1 MTTNPDFEIAPEL
14 ITLAR
19 RWPKYRTT
27 GVHMYVC
34 ITPQGEAQRV
44 EEVVD
49 IHRCCQCHEEIYAA
63 SEGHQV
69 VAHLLLSHGYR
80 MDGRQWNGRNELIG
94 HA

>member
-1 MTTNPDFEIAPEL
+1 MNPDFEIAPAL
-14 ITLAR
+14 IKLAD
-19 RWPKYRTT
+19 RWPLYRTT
-27 GVHMYVC
+27 GVHIYVHL
-34 ITPQGEAQRV
+34 TRDGAQRV
-44 EEVVD
+44 EEVMD
-49 IHRCCQCHEEIYAA
+49 IQRCCLCHEEVYAA